1 MMKKIYHPVSIA
13 NKVLELTTS
22 KNIAVSKMKLLKLV
36 YFCHGWH
43 LGLTGKPLCSEPAEA
58 WQYGPVF
65 SSLYNALSQYKGA
78 DSIVYPIVSS
88 GIADDVVSDG
98 YQVALINKVIDEY
111 GNLNAFQLSDL
122 SHEDNGPWHK
132 TVTTNIARFSKISND
147 DLAKHFNEKMK
158 LSKQ

>member
-1 MMKKIYHPVSIA
+1 MKKMYHPISIA
-13 NKVLELTTS
+13 NKILELTKD
-22 KNIAVSKMKLLKLV
+22 KNITISKMKLLKLV

-43 LGLTGKPLCSEPAEA
+43 LGITGKPLSSELAEA

-65 SSLYNALSQYKGA
+65 SSLYTALSQYKGA
-78 DSIVYPIVSS
+78 DSIIYPIVSR
-88 GIADDVVSDG
+88 GIADNDVFND

-111 GNLNAFQLSDL
+111 GHLNAFQLSDL

-158 LSKQ
+158 LSK